1 MKQTAAER
9 LTAAKVAKD
18 FAIRKIAEGEAHRR
32 QALLDGDDA
41 MAQAA
46 DLVIAALK
54 LQLARRTDEIEL
66 LRNGPLQ
73 REDQDSRFPPDP
85 AAARQL
91 LADKERR
98 HRALLAKHPHDL
110 SAADQMEIDGFP
122 IAQGQLQQHIQRL
135 ERMAS

>member
-1 MKQTAAER
+1 MKASER
-9 LTAAKVAKD
+9 LTAATAGKE

-46 DLVIAALK
+46 DLVITALK
-54 LQLARRTDEIEL
+54 LQLARRVDEIEL
-66 LRNGPLQ
+66 LRNGPIQ
-73 REDQDSRFPPDP
+73 REEQNTRFPPDP

-98 HRALLAKHPHDL
+98 HRALLAKHKHDI
-110 SAADQMEIDGFP
+110 SAAEQMELDGYP
-122 IAQGQLQQHIQRL
+122 IAQGQLQQHIAMI
-135 ERMAS
+135 ERMQNG